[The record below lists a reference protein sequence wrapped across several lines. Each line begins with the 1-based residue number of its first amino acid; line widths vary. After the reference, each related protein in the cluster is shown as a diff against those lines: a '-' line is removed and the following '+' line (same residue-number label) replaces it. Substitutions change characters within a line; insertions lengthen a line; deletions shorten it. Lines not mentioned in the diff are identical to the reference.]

1 MTDDMTAD
9 PNKAKQRIG
18 ATLTHR
24 KQLQVDYWG
33 ELRRLMWSRDGSV
46 RPRKPLPQFWQGFA
60 IGRTHFKLVAEF
72 HVDENYVSA
81 GLSLTGENA
90 KAHFALLEKDKEE
103 IERELSKTLN
113 WCEKP
118 DTEYSYIVIFK
129 DSYDHTNRDAWAGLL
144 EWQYESLED
153 LHRVFAP
160 RIKALDASDY
170 RPGEADFDE
179 DELV

>member
-1 MTDDMTAD
+1 M
-9 PNKAKQRIG
+9 KA
-18 ATLTHR
+18 ALTPRQQLQLSPR

-33 ELRRLMWSRDGSV
+33 ELRRLMWSRNGNV

-60 IGRTHFKLVAEF
+60 IGRTNFKLVAEF

-90 KAHFALLEKDKEE
+90 KAHFALLQKDKEE
-103 IERELSKTLN
+103 IERELNKTLN
-113 WCEKP
+113 WRENP

-129 DSYDHTNRDAWAGLL
+129 ESYNLTNRDAWPALL
-144 EWQYESLED
+144 EWQFDNLEA

-160 RIKALDASDY
+160 RIKTLDASDY
-170 RPGEADFDE
+170 IPGETDLDDTE
-179 DELV
+179 DDLA